1 MARPESIKLIAEVC
15 GEAPGL
21 MGVEVD
27 SGNLTEWNALWANTK
42 TLPWFDRVYM
52 PSGMWAIMRDT
63 GSGLIGGEATIEEA
77 TSVMQSNYLQLRSQ
91 Q

>member
-1 MARPESIKLIAEVC
+1 
-15 GEAPGL
+15 
-21 MGVEVD
+21 
-27 SGNLTEWNALWANTK
+27 
-42 TLPWFDRVYM
+42 
-52 PSGMWAIMRDT
+52 MWAIMRDT